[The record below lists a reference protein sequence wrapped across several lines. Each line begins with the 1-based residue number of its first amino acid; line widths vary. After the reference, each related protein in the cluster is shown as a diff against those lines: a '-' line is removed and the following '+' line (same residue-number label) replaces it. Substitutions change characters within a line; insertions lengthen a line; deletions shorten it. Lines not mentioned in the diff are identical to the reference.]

1 MHKLLI
7 IAALLLSAPLS
18 AQTSREEVCA
28 DLNKAGGVYLA
39 YPEPTAAL
47 TPAPKGYQPFYIS
60 HYARHGS
67 RYLIGD
73 NDYRWVTVALARADS
88 ANALTSLGKD
98 VLDRL
103 QKLWPTVEG
112 RGGDLTPV
120 GVRQHQGIAT
130 RMFDS
135 YPEVFKGK
143 RKVSARSTTV
153 MRCAMSMTAFGDRLK
168 GLAPQLDISYES
180 SNKYMSYLNYHTAE
194 SNGFTDQR
202 TGPWAGEYDKFE
214 AEHVNP
220 SRLIGTLFS
229 NTEYVRQHIDGAN
242 LMWGLYW
249 IAVDMQDIDT
259 TLSFYDIFTPDEM
272 FDLWQCVNYRFY
284 VGNANHA
291 DGQGIVVANARRLL
305 NNFIESADEAIAND
319 SIAAT
324 LRFGHDGNVIPL
336 LAIMHIEGFD
346 VAASHPEGLYKVW
359 SDFKAVPM
367 AANVQVVFYRP
378 LRGNGDILVKIL
390 HNEREVHIPVTT
402 TSFPYYKWND
412 VKAFWAKN

>member
-28 DLNKAGGVYLA
+28 DLNKAGGVYLT
-39 YPEPTAAL
+39 YPEPTTAL
-47 TPAPKGYQPFYIS
+47 TPAPKGYRPFYIS

-73 NDYRWVTVALARADS
+73 NDYLWVTTALARADS

-98 VLDRL
+98 VLGRL
-103 QKLWPTVEG
+103 QKLWPAVEG

-120 GVRQHQGIAT
+120 GVRQHQGIAK

-153 MRCAMSMTAFGDRLK
+153 MRCAMSMAAFGDRLK
-168 GLAPQLDISYES
+168 GHAPQLDISYEV
-180 SNKYMSYLNYHTAE
+180 SNRYMGYLNYHTAE
-194 SNGFTDQR
+194 SNVFTDQR
-202 TGPWAGEYDKFE
+202 TGPWAGEYSKFE
-214 AEHVNP
+214 AAHVNP
-220 SRLIGTLFS
+220 SRLMSSLFS
-229 NTEYVRQHIDGAN
+229 KTEYVRQHIDGAN

-249 IAVDMQDIDT
+249 IAVDMQDIGT

-346 VAASHPEGLYKVW
+346 VAYSRPEGLYKVW

-378 LRGNGDILVKIL
+378 VRGNGDILVKIL
-390 HNEREVHIPVTT
+390 HNEREVHIPVATS
-402 TSFPYYKWND
+402 SFPYYKWND
-412 VKAFWAKN
+412 VKEFWAKN